1 MEGGCDYTRCIRP
14 DLVGNIA
21 IVRLS
26 VICHVF
32 MKRVRRMSTLKQKTI
47 KMNPVTENKDV
58 HCVVKHGYERNF

>member
-1 MEGGCDYTRCIRP
+1 
-14 DLVGNIA
+14 VGNIVV
-21 IVRLS
+21 IRMS

-32 MKRVRRMSTLKQKTI
+32 MKRVQRMSTLKQKRV

>member
-1 MEGGCDYTRCIRP
+1 MMKRRDLMGNME
-14 DLVGNIA
+14 V
-21 IVRLS
+21 VRMS

-32 MKRVRRMSTLKQKTI
+32 KKRVHTMSTLKQKRA